1 VVIIVGTHL
10 DQIPQSEHET
20 LIRRYERLILQCFS
34 NDYCPDLP
42 NYWPKIASIKFVGLM
57 QQRIL
62 AEYLNVD
69 ELRDIIYDTALHL
82 YLPIGMYACVCVN
95 TCNCIHKVEYIDIQ
109 SCVANLRF
117 VPVYIVGRPS

>member
-10 DQIPQSEHET
+10 DQIPQSEQET
-20 LIRRYERLILQCFS
+20 LIRRYEQLILRCFS
-34 NDYCPDLP
+34 NEHCSGLP

-69 ELRDIIYDTALHL
+69 DLRDVIYDTALDL
-82 YLPIGMYACVCVN
+82 DLPIGMLCVQL
-95 TCNCIHKVEYIDIQ
+95 Y
-109 SCVANLRF
+109 SCSALV
-117 VPVYIVGRPS
+117 